1 MNSLRAF
8 IFGGA
13 SFRFE
18 RRFQPA
24 SVLSQFGAV
33 LLLAFSA
40 SLTHAQTIT
49 TTSPLPS
56 GTVSVFYSTTINC
69 TNCTNGA
76 WGASGL
82 PPNLAITGN
91 PNSATISGT
100 PTTPGTYSATVTV
113 QVIGGPPI
121 TKPFSITII
130 PALSNLTSSFPNGT
144 VAILYPT
151 HKLAASGGTP
161 PYTWSI
167 TGGSLPPG
175 LGLSGVTIGG
185 TPTTAGTYP
194 FTLTVTDGAASTS
207 SLSFSITIGPA
218 LAITTGSIPGAAA
231 GSPYSA
237 SISAAGGTAPYTFTL
252 ISTSNDGLTI
262 NSSSGVI
269 SGTPSASGAYT
280 LTVQVVDSVSSSV
293 TKGFALNV
301 TAAGTLTI
309 TSTSFPYG
317 TWGVPYPS
325 QTLTASG
332 GVPPYTWFLSQGT
345 LPPGIG
351 LSGSTIAGT
360 PNITGN
366 PPTTTYTFILNVVD
380 SQKNTTAVQV
390 SITINA
396 PGPTTSI
403 NTTSLPNGVVNLP
416 YTGQLVCTNCIG
428 YTWSVSSA
436 TLPMG
441 LVLNGASGIISGT
454 PTVVGTSSFQ
464 VSLAPPPA
472 TYYLP
477 TLTQILSITIAAGGL
492 SITTINLPAASQN
505 TAYSTTLTGTGGTL
519 PYTWTFTS
527 TANDGLTIGASTGI
541 ISGTPTAT
549 GQFTLNVLLTDYSGL
564 TATKPFILTVST
576 ALSILTTSLPA
587 GTLNVVYPT
596 QTLSAGGGQPP
607 YRWVVV
613 TTGPGNL
620 PPGLTLDGVFGRI
633 SGTPTASGNFPFT
646 LMVTDNNGNTAT
658 GTLSITVGGSIVIT
672 PATLPNAAVGTAYS
686 QTLAATGGTAPYG
699 WAVTAGS
706 LPLGLTLG
714 AGTGVISGT
723 PTLPGSATFTVTATD
738 STKTTGQAAFTL
750 VVSGPVTITTTSL
763 PDATIG
769 TAYSQTL
776 AAAGGTTPYTWSIT
790 TGTLPAGLTLAASTG
805 VISGTPTAAAT
816 SSFTVTVTDAGG
828 VTAKQALSIATA
840 AALTVTPA
848 TLPAA
853 VVGTAYTQKFT
864 AAGGKAPYTFA
875 LTGTLPAG
883 FTFTAS
889 TATIAGTAAAA
900 ESGSF
905 TITVTDAS
913 SRTVSLP
920 LTLTASAA
928 PLTITPTTL
937 PTASVGV
944 AYSQVLT
951 AAGGIAPYTFAL
963 TLGTLPA
970 GFTFSATTHTI
981 SGIATAAE
989 SGNFTI
995 SVTDSAGTT
1004 VNDGLTLIVNNPTAP
1019 TVTVTF
1025 TGPSTSGFEQQI
1037 PVSIAI
1043 GAAYP
1048 VALAGSVTL
1057 TFAPSVTPST
1067 GVDDAMIQFSSG
1079 SRTINFT
1086 IPTGSTTPTLSGA
1099 SSITVLTG
1107 TTAGTI
1113 TLTTD
1118 LTAGGVDLGKTTK
1131 TIVNNSGVPFISSV
1145 AFQQTPGGITVT
1157 VVGFSST
1164 RDMVS
1169 GLFHFAPATNVTF
1182 TSGDIT
1188 VPLTTP
1194 FTTWWTNTT
1203 QSNPYGTQF
1212 TLTAPF
1218 TLSTQST
1225 AVVSVTVTLT
1235 NSKGAS
1241 NAVTLAQ

>member
-1 MNSLRAF
+1 MKTLHALLARVLSFAGSDRNPGTDHLFRPSLLR
-8 IFGGA
+8 IIESPRGEKGCL
-13 SFRFE
+13 S
-18 RRFQPA
+18 PA
-24 SVLSQFGAV
+24 SAPLSVAALGSSLPNQHFWRQPPNQASVSQLGAI
-33 LLLAFSA
+33 LLLALLP
-40 SLTHAQTIT
+40 SLAHAQTIT
-49 TTSPLPS
+49 STSPLPT
-56 GTVSVFYSTTINC
+56 GTVNVFYSTTLSC
-69 TNCTNGA
+69 TNCTNA
-76 WGASGL
+76 TWGAVSL
-82 PPNLAITGN
+82 PPNLSIDSVSGAIT
-91 PNSATISGT
+91 GT
-100 PTTPGTYSATVTV
+100 PTTPGGY
-113 QVIGGPPI
+113 
-121 TKPFSITII
+121 KP
-130 PALSNLTSSFPNGT
+130 
-144 VAILYPT
+144 
-151 HKLAASGGTP
+151 
-161 PYTWSI
+161 
-167 TGGSLPPG
+167 
-175 LGLSGVTIGG
+175 
-185 TPTTAGTYP
+185 
-194 FTLTVTDGAASTS
+194 
-207 SLSFSITIGPA
+207 
-218 LAITTGSIPGAAA
+218 
-231 GSPYSA
+231 
-237 SISAAGGTAPYTFTL
+237 
-252 ISTSNDGLTI
+252 
-262 NSSSGVI
+262 VI
-269 SGTPSASGAYT
+269 SLT
-280 LTVQVVDSVSSSV
+280 LPGNGPV
-293 TKGFALNV
+293 TKAFVLIVNPAPLN
-301 TAAGTLTI
+301 I
-309 TSTSFPYG
+309 TSTSFPNG
-317 TWGVPYPS
+317 TWGVPYPT
-325 QTLTASG
+325 QTLSATG
-332 GVPPYTWFLSQGT
+332 GVAPYTWFISQGN
-345 LPPGIG
+345 LPPGLGI
-351 LSGSTIAGT
+351 SGSSIVGT
-360 PNITGN
+360 PNISGN
-366 PPTTTYTFILNVVD
+366 PATTTYAFILNVVD
-380 SQKNTTAVQV
+380 SQTHTASIQL
-390 SITINA
+390 SITINST
-396 PGPTTSI
+396 GPSATI
-403 NTTSLPNGVVNLP
+403 NTTSLPNGAVNQP
-416 YTGQLVCTNCIG
+416 YTGQLVCTNCAG
-428 YTWSVSSA
+428 YTWSVSSG

-441 LVLNGASGIISGT
+441 LQLNATSGIINGT
-454 PTVVGTSSFQ
+454 PTATGVSNFQ
-464 VSLAPPPA
+464 VSLTPPA
-472 TYYLP
+472 TFFNSP
-477 TLTQILSITIAAGGL
+477 TLNQIFSITINAGGL
-492 SITTINLPAASQN
+492 SITTTTLPVASQN
-505 TAYSTTLTGTGGTL
+505 TPYSATLTGTGGTP
-519 PYTWTFTS
+519 PYTWSFTS
-527 TANDGLTIGASTGI
+527 TSNDGLTIGASTGV
-541 ISGTPTAT
+541 ISGSPTAT
-549 GQFTLNVLLTDYSGL
+549 GQFTLSVLLTDSGGL
-564 TATKPFILTVST
+564 TATKAFTITVST
-576 ALSILTTSLPA
+576 ALSILTTTLPA

-620 PPGLTLDGVFGRI
+620 PPGLSLDGVFGRI

-658 GTLSITVGGSIVIT
+658 ATLSITVGGNIVIT

-738 STKTTGQAAFTL
+738 STRTTGQAAFTL

-763 PDATIG
+763 PDGTIG
-769 TAYSQTL
+769 TPYSQTL
-776 AAAGGTTPYTWSIT
+776 AATGGTTPYTWAVT
-790 TGTLPAGLTLAASTG
+790 TGTLPAGLTLAAATG

-816 SSFTVTVTDAGG
+816 SSFTVTVTDAGN

-840 AALTVTPA
+840 AALPVTP
-848 TLPAA
+848 TSLPAA

-864 AAGGKAPYTFA
+864 AAGGKSPYTFA

-889 TATIAGTAAAA
+889 TATIAGTAAVA
-900 ESGSF
+900 ESGTF

-913 SRTVSLP
+913 ARVVSLP
-920 LTLTASAA
+920 LTLTAAAA

-937 PTASVGV
+937 PTATVGV

-951 AAGGIAPYTFAL
+951 AAGGVAPYTFAL
-963 TLGTLPA
+963 TLGSLPA
-970 GFTFSATTHTI
+970 GFAFNATTHTI
-981 SGIATAAE
+981 AGTATAAE

-1025 TGPSTSGFEQQI
+1025 TGPSSSGFEQQI

-1048 VALAGSVTL
+1048 VAIAGSVTL
-1057 TFAPSVTPST
+1057 TFAPSVTPAT

-1086 IPTGSTTPTLSGA
+1086 IPAGSTTPTLTNA
-1099 SSITVLTG
+1099 SSITILTG

-1118 LTAGGVDLGKTTK
+1118 LTAAGVDLGKTTK

-1194 FTTWWTNTT
+1194 FSTWWTNTT

-1241 NAVTLAQ
+1241 NPVTLAQ